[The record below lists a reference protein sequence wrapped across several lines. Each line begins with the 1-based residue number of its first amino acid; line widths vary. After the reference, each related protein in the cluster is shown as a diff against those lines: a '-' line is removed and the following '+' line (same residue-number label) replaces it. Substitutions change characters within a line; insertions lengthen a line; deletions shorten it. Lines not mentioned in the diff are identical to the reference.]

1 MYDHTGLWGRMQ
13 TPCGGRPCNCGLRII
28 EKQGF
33 VAERKGILHSIT
45 CCVRMVIERDR
56 KSDNMELY
64 ESEII
69 ELKEIYTTDLKKEIV
84 SFANTNGGTIYI
96 GVQDNGT
103 IVGVDHADFVIQQ
116 IANSIRDS
124 IRPDISM
131 FTSIEL
137 LKDENKS
144 YIKVTVDSGTKK
156 PYYLSDKG
164 LKPTGV
170 YVRSGTTSAPASEDA
185 IRMMIKMTDGDS
197 FETNR
202 SLIQELTFN
211 SLSKEMERRKLEFT
225 GVQMKNLGILSS
237 DGIFTNM
244 GLLVSDQCRHSIK
257 FAVFQ
262 GTDKL
267 VFKDRKEFTGSLFE
281 QLAEAYKTIDFYN
294 GTMASFHDLLR
305 TDERDYPEDAV
316 REALLNAIVHRDY
329 SFSGS
334 TFINLYSDRLEFI
347 SLGGLV
353 PGLSLEAAMLGASQS
368 RNEKLANLFY
378 RMKLIEA
385 YGTGISKIISC
396 YKGKSE
402 QPVFESV
409 EGAFQVILPNVHARN
424 LSMEDAKY
432 LPILQLF
439 EYKKEIT
446 RSDVETVLGSGTTH
460 AINIVKEMLDKSLIE
475 KVGNGR
481 LTRYVRK

>member
-1 MYDHTGLWGRMQ
+1 MQ

-170 YVRSGTTSAPASEDA
+170 YVRSGTTSAPASEDT

-225 GVQMKNLGILSS
+225 GVQMKNLGILSP

-281 QLAEAYKTIDFYN
+281 QLAEVYKTIDFYN

>member
-1 MYDHTGLWGRMQ
+1 MQ

-28 EKQGF
+28 ETQGF

-56 KSDNMELY
+56 KSDNMELF

-96 GVQDNGT
+96 GVHDNGT

-211 SLSKEMERRKLEFT
+211 SLNKEMERRKLEFT
-225 GVQMKNLGILSS
+225 GVQMKNLGILSP

-281 QLAEAYKTIDFYN
+281 QLAEVYKTIDFYN

-385 YGTGISKIISC
+385 YGTGISKIVSC
-396 YKGKSE
+396 YKGKSK

-409 EGAFQVILPNVHARN
+409 EGAFQVILPNVHVRN